1 MSIKKLWETDKY
13 YKRAGEGSE
22 NYNHPGMI
30 LLKKLAENA
39 ENILDVGCGEGT
51 RLNFVANGKTATG
64 VDISHK
70 AIALAKKKYKKHKFQ
85 ITTEESLSAPLNH
98 FDLVYSAFVLEH
110 TRNPE
115 EFIKQM
121 LSATKKGGSV
131 VLMAPNYGAPNR
143 CSPCFKGSRVSKF
156 ISGFINDF
164 LLLFVQLK
172 DLNWL
177 KVEPLATTNKYDI
190 DYDTT
195 VEPYINSLVNY
206 LNKNNIK
213 IIKSCSLWQKELPNP
228 KLHQRVFRKLS
239 DFKIYPFVNWG
250 PQILV
255 HGIKQ

>member
-1 MSIKKLWETDKY
+1 MRIKKLWETNEY
-13 YKRAGEGSE
+13 YNRAREGSE
-22 NYNHPGMI
+22 DFDHQGMI
-30 LLKKLAENA
+30 LLRDLAKSRD
-39 ENILDVGCGEGT
+39 NILDVGCGEGT

-70 AIALAKKKYKKHKFQ
+70 AIALAKKKYKKHNFQ
-85 ITTEESLSAPLNH
+85 VSTENSLSTPLNH

-110 TRNPE
+110 TSNPE
-115 EFIKQM
+115 KFINQI
-121 LSATKKGGSV
+121 LSATKKGGSI

-156 ISGFINDF
+156 ITGFINDF
-164 LLLFVQLK
+164 LLLFVKLK

-177 KVEPLATTNKYDI
+177 KVEPIATTNKYDI

-206 LNKNNIK
+206 LKNNNIK
-213 IIKSCSLWQKELPNP
+213 IIKSCSLWEKELPNP
-228 KLHQRVFRKLS
+228 KTHQRIFRKLS